1 VSAGA
6 STNAAIGLTLDYP
19 VVIGET
25 LPGTED
31 VVLRL
36 SQDVLLA
43 NDSSP
48 NARADANAPALTITA
63 VADAVNGQVSLNDG
77 MVVFMPNT
85 NFHGEASF
93 TYTVTDQYG
102 LSTTGSTT
110 LVIAA
115 VNDAPV
121 TQGETA
127 QTQEDTAIYFNV
139 EDLLRNDSEPV
150 LVAASPEHPV
160 LRVISELASGL

>member
-1 VSAGA
+1 MSA
-6 STNAAIGLTLDYP
+6 SAATYVTLDYP
-19 VVIGET
+19 VVSGET

-43 NDSSP
+43 NDSTP
-48 NARADANAPALTITA
+48 NASADPNAPAFTITA

-77 MVVFMPNT
+77 VVVFMPNT

-121 TQGETA
+121 TQGETG
-127 QTQEDTAIYFNV
+127 QTQEDIASSDTNQIAK
-139 EDLLRNDSEPV
+139 NDEFFRS
-150 LVAASPEHPV
+150 AA
-160 LRVISELASGL
+160 